1 MYEFYLNNEKVIYD
15 KDIYLIDYIRDVKHI
30 TSVKKGCGDDS
41 CGSCMVLVDSK
52 ATKSCHIKLSQIQ
65 NKNITTVEGISE
77 REKQVYTYAFKKV
90 GAVQCGYCI
99 PAMVIST
106 KALIDE
112 IGMPTKNQIKKL
124 YLKIYVDVRDMSK
137 YKRQ

>member
-65 NKNITTVEGISE
+65 NKNITTV
-77 REKQVYTYAFKKV
+77 
-90 GAVQCGYCI
+90 
-99 PAMVIST
+99 
-106 KALIDE
+106 
-112 IGMPTKNQIKKL
+112 
-124 YLKIYVDVRDMSK
+124 
-137 YKRQ
+137 